1 MSKDPYAL
9 PSGSFPISGTRTRGW
24 NDECV
29 EDVSG
34 ELEWRA
40 LTAGREDGRCTV
52 SVKATMKGSEHNIS
66 AGIGLDRDAVERLL
80 ASDRAVQEFALKELS
95 DRYEE
100 YDLKLQ

>member
-1 MSKDPYAL
+1 MNKDPYAL

-52 SVKATMKGSEHNIS
+52 SVKATMKGSDDYIS
-66 AGIGLDRDAVERLL
+66 TGIGLDRDAVERLL
-80 ASDRAVQEFALKELS
+80 ESDRNAQEFVVKKISES
-95 DRYEE
+95 SEE

>member
-29 EDVSG
+29 EGVSG

-52 SVKATMKGSEHNIS
+52 SVKATMKGGADYIS

>member
-34 ELEWRA
+34 VLEWRA
-40 LTAGREDGRCTV
+40 LTAGREDGRCTLYV
-52 SVKATMKGSEHNIS
+52 EATMKGVKHNIT

-95 DRYEE
+95 DRHEE